1 MQVVRLSNTAVRN
14 ELVTSLQEMLRSRGR
29 PLLQHEASTRLLLQ
43 RAVTKNKRQHML
55 AVFFRGVFAEVR
67 ASSAASSC
75 LLGPTTTVSWTLRRR
90 GPRPFQTIMS
100 LTVDH
105 LAKLASCKY
114 SQTVGASSFGLY
126 PSLFLFVVQLLK
138 SLH

>member
-105 LAKLASCKY
+105 LASCTCKY
-114 SQTVGASSFGLY
+114 AHTVGASSFGLY
-126 PSLFLFVVQLLK
+126 PPLFPFVVQLLV
-138 SLH
+138 SFY

>member
-75 LLGPTTTVSWTLRRR
+75 LLGPYAHMPIQLELPHSDYIHHCFLSLYNCSYLFISSSIL
-90 GPRPFQTIMS
+90 PFHCQNTS
-100 LTVDH
+100 VTPH
-105 LAKLASCKY
+105 LKCK
-114 SQTVGASSFGLY
+114 
-126 PSLFLFVVQLLK
+126 
-138 SLH
+138 